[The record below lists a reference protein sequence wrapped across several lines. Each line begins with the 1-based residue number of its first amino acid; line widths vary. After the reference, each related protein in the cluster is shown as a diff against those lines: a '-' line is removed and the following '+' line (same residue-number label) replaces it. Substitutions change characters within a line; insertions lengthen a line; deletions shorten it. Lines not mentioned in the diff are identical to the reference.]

1 MARRVMTNFRHD
13 DMRGTGSADI
23 VDVDDSDKLEKPEK
37 PKEAPAPE
45 PQVEQPYSHPPAPE
59 APAETG
65 TSETVSADDVPYG
78 TTPVVLAWV
87 NGDKA
92 RAQLAYDKEQTLIP
106 PRKGLS
112 SELLE
117 IINR

>member
-1 MARRVMTNFRHD
+1 MARAMTNFRGS
-13 DMRGTGSADI
+13 DMPGVTGQADI
-23 VDVDDSDKLEKPEK
+23 VDT
-37 PKEAPAPE
+37 PE
-45 PQVEQPYSHPPAPE
+45 PQSQPEVKQESRPDPHPPAPE
-59 APAETG
+59 AQTETG
-65 TSETVSADDVPYG
+65 TSETLSADDVPYG

-112 SELLE
+112 NELLE
-117 IINR
+117 IIQR